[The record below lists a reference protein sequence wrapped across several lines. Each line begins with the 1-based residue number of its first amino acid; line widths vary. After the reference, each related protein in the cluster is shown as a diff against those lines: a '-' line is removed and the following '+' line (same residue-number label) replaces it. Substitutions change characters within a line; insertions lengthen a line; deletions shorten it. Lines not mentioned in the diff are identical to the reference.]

1 MPWIYLGS
9 QYIPLGPDYHSAA
22 EGWRWRGGGL
32 RLFKA
37 ASIARVMPRR
47 ARSAEGQGPGHS
59 LYRRPARM
67 GRATPLALLG
77 CRGRWNVPRSRCLS
91 EKKRERFTRRG
102 KSLPSRIWGSILKTR
117 SEESP
122 AAWGPGASAHR
133 PLPGRWPPPPAG
145 RPVLVPALRAPWVCG
160 DRRGLPETRPPE
172 PQSRRQCHSRRQS
185 DRAEFKADEEPR
197 AAGSWATV
205 RGARG
210 PNGGGGRGR
219 PFPLRAWGAS
229 EGRHS
234 RITETASWL
243 ERPPGHLRRCGLRV
257 AGNPRRWRVSA

>member
-1 MPWIYLGS
+1 MLILQQVRGDTPGPPVPWIYLGS
-9 QYIPLGPDYHSAA
+9 QYIPLGPDCHSAA

-32 RLFKA
+32 RLFRA

-122 AAWGPGASAHR
+122 AAWGPHGGVARR
-133 PLPGRWPPPPAG
+133 PADPCQAG
-145 RPVLVPALRAPWVCG
+145 
-160 DRRGLPETRPPE
+160 GLPRRQGGRCWSRPCAPRE
-172 PQSRRQCHSRRQS
+172 CAGTGGGSRRPGPQSH
-185 DRAEFKADEEPR
+185 KAG
-197 AAGSWATV
+197 ANATV
-205 RGARG
+205 GVRVTGRNSRPMRSTGRQDRG
-210 PNGGGGRGR
+210 PQ
-219 PFPLRAWGAS
+219 
-229 EGRHS
+229 
-234 RITETASWL
+234 
-243 ERPPGHLRRCGLRV
+243 
-257 AGNPRRWRVSA
+257 